1 MYKKINSGWLKH
13 WDFELLD
20 IFCLEAAF
28 LIAYIIRHRD
38 VFPYLPH
45 MYLRLCILLL
55 AFDIVVV
62 FLMNN
67 YKGILERNKTQ
78 ELWAV
83 IQHVTIVELLLILY
97 EFIIQESEE
106 FSRSVF
112 GMSWALAMFFCLAGR
127 LVLKKIVRK
136 KLTSERNQA
145 KLLVVASRDHIYQ
158 CVQQLKSKTW
168 RNYRVCA
175 IAVPSEA
182 ENDRIDANIPILF
195 GKEPMME
202 YIRQDVVDEV
212 YIDAFKDKEDLN
224 DQVDMFLGMGITV
237 HISMGFLPDNLPN
250 QIVEKM
256 GGGYV
261 VTTALKTAN
270 SMQIAVKRL
279 MDIAGALVG
288 LILTGIIYIF
298 VAPAIKHASPGPVF
312 FVQERIGKNGRSFKM
327 YKFRSMYLDA
337 EERLKD
343 LMDQNEMQGLMFKVE
358 NDPRI
363 IGSEKGAGKGI
374 GNFIRRTSL
383 DEFPQF
389 WNVLKGDM
397 SLVGTRPPTV
407 AEYEKYALHHKIR
420 LSMKP
425 GITGLWQISGRNQI
439 TDFEKV
445 VELDAEYIENWSLV
459 LDLKILFTTI
469 GVVLSRKGSK

>member
-20 IFCLEAAF
+20 IICLEAAF
-28 LIAYIIRHRD
+28 LIAYFIRHRD
-38 VFPYLPH
+38 VLYLPH
-45 MYLRLCILLL
+45 MYLRLCILLV

-62 FLMNN
+62 FLTNN

-83 IQHVTIVELLLILY
+83 IQHVTIVELMLILY
-97 EFIIQESEE
+97 EFIIQESLE

-112 GMSWALAMFFCLAGR
+112 GMSWAFAMLFCLGGR

-145 KLLVVASRDHIYQ
+145 KLLVIASRDHIYQ

-175 IAVPSEA
+175 IAVPGA
-182 ENDRIDANIPILF
+182 TENDRIDANIPILF
-195 GKEPMME
+195 GRKPMME

-212 YIDAFKDKEDLN
+212 YIDTFRNKEDLN
-224 DQVDMFLGMGITV
+224 EQVDMFLGMGITV

-250 QIVEKM
+250 QIVERM

-270 SMQIAVKRL
+270 SVQIAIKRL
-279 MDIAGALVG
+279 MDIVGAVIG
-288 LILTGIIYIF
+288 LFLTGIIYIF
-298 VAPAIKHASPGPVF
+298 VAPAIKHVSPGPVF
-312 FVQERIGKNGRSFKM
+312 FAQERIGKNGRSFKM

-363 IGSEKGAGKGI
+363 IGSEKGAGKGV

-407 AEYEKYALHHKIR
+407 VEYEQYALQHKIR
-420 LSMKP
+420 LSMQP

-445 VELDAEYIENWSLV
+445 VELDTEYIENWSLV
-459 LDLKILFTTI
+459 LDLKILFATI

>member
-1 MYKKINSGWLKH
+1 
-13 WDFELLD
+13 
-20 IFCLEAAF
+20 
-28 LIAYIIRHRD
+28 
-38 VFPYLPH
+38 
-45 MYLRLCILLL
+45 
-55 AFDIVVV
+55 
-62 FLMNN
+62 
-67 YKGILERNKTQ
+67 
-78 ELWAV
+78 
-83 IQHVTIVELLLILY
+83 
-97 EFIIQESEE
+97 
-106 FSRSVF
+106 
-112 GMSWALAMFFCLAGR
+112 
-127 LVLKKIVRK
+127 
-136 KLTSERNQA
+136 
-145 KLLVVASRDHIYQ
+145 
-158 CVQQLKSKTW
+158 
-168 RNYRVCA
+168 
-175 IAVPSEA
+175 
-182 ENDRIDANIPILF
+182 
-195 GKEPMME
+195 ME

-279 MDIAGALVG
+279 MDIVGAVVG
-288 LILTGIIYIF
+288 LLLTGIIYIF

-312 FVQERIGKNGRSFKM
+312 FMQERIGKNGRPFKM

-343 LMDQNEMQGLMFKVE
+343 LMDQNEMHGLMFKVE

-407 AEYEKYALHHKIR
+407 VEYEQYALHHKIR

-459 LDLKILFTTI
+459 LDIKILFTTI

>member
-20 IFCLEAAF
+20 IVCLEVAF

-45 MYLRLCILLL
+45 MYLRLCILLF

-62 FLMNN
+62 FLTSN

-112 GMSWALAMFFCLAGR
+112 GMSWAFAMFFCLGGR
-127 LVLKKIVRK
+127 LILKKIVRK

-145 KLLVVASRDHIYQ
+145 KLLVIASREHIYQ

-168 RNYRVCA
+168 RSYRVCA
-175 IAVPSEA
+175 IAVPSEN

-270 SMQIAVKRL
+270 SMQLAVKRL
-279 MDIAGALVG
+279 MDIAGAVVG
-288 LILTGIIYIF
+288 LLLTGIIYIF

-312 FVQERIGKNGRSFKM
+312 FMQERIGKNGRPFKM

-407 AEYEKYALHHKIR
+407 VEYEHYALHHKIR

-439 TDFEKV
+439 TDFERV